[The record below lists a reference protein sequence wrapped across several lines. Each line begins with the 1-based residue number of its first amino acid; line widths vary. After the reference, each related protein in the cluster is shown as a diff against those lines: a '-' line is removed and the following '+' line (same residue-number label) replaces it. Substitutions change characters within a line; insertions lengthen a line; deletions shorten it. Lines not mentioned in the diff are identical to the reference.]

1 MRRAVANARRASA
14 TIVVQPR
21 CLAARQ
27 SASRGVD
34 GAVHEQPRRRHVDL
48 AEHLPVAEVEQRVAR
63 AADDLVGLLGELDA
77 GLALLDEVLRAR
89 VLTLDDGE
97 QHRAAAPFLDGGQ
110 AVEQVHSTFST
121 NTSISPP
128 QGRPTF
134 QPSSSEMP

>member
-1 MRRAVANARRASA
+1 M
-14 TIVVQPR
+14 
-21 CLAARQ
+21 
-27 SASRGVD
+27 
-34 GAVHEQPRRRHVDL
+34 HEQPRRRHVDL
-48 AEHLPVAEVEQRVAR
+48 AEHLPVTEVEQGVAR
-63 AADDLVGLLGELDA
+63 AADDLIGLLGELDA

-89 VLTLDDGE
+89 ALTFYDSE
-97 QHRAAAPFLDGGQ
+97 QDRSAAPFLDGGQ